1 MANVISPLEE
11 AAKSGDINR
20 LYALIEANPYILEDV
35 EAIPFVETP
44 LHTAAS
50 AGHIHFATEIMR
62 LKPSFALKLDTHG
75 LSPVHLAIQKGHG
88 QLVRRLVDINNDLV
102 RVKGREGITPLHTI
116 VSQKGEAQVLA
127 YFLEVCPDT
136 IEDVTVRRET
146 ALHVALKHQQ
156 LEALQVLIGWLRTN
170 TRRGA
175 ATLERS
181 ILNWKDEGGNTILH
195 LSALNHD
202 IQALNLLIKCKRLNL
217 NSKNSENRTALDRAC
232 STEMERELQKVGAK
246 RGSSVKDDPT
256 LATQLKLNIA
266 LHRRI
271 IIRVKRTRHNI
282 SDIQRESYLVVAAL
296 LLTGIYQTV
305 LSPPAGKSVLSAS
318 GFVAILAI
326 NTLVLLVTTLTI
338 LTLILSS
345 SVGFLLLGP
354 IFSFAFSYLYSM
366 QLISPTTG
374 GRHIATVMMVV
385 YVVIYCLVAIE
396 MMMNLPSTSS
406 LTLKAKRFYADL
418 KLELHKFIA

>member
-1 MANVISPLEE
+1 MANVVSPLEE
-11 AAKSGDINR
+11 AAKSGDINS
-20 LYALIEANPYILEDV
+20 LYALIEANPYILEEVDS
-35 EAIPFVETP
+35 IPFVETP

-75 LSPVHLAIQKGHG
+75 LTPIHLAIQKGHRE
-88 QLVRRLVDINNDLV
+88 LVRRFVDINNDLV

-116 VSQKGEAQVLA
+116 VTQTGEAELLA
-127 YFLEVCPDT
+127 YLLQACPDS
-136 IEDVTVRRET
+136 IKDVTLKNET
-146 ALHVALKHQQ
+146 ALHVAVKNHQ
-156 LEALQVLIGWLRTN
+156 LEALQVLLGWLKRN
-170 TRRGA
+170 TRKSA
-175 ATLERS
+175 ASLERS

-195 LSALNHD
+195 LSVLNHD
-202 IQALNLLIKCKRLNL
+202 IQAMNLLIKCKRMNL

-232 STEMERELQKVGAK
+232 STEMKIALHKAGAQ

-256 LATQLKLNIA
+256 LASQLKLNIT

-271 IIRVKRTRHNI
+271 IICVKRIRCNI

-305 LSPPAGKSVLSAS
+305 FSPPAGKTVQSAND
-318 GFVAILAI
+318 FVALLAI

-338 LTLILSS
+338 LSLILSS

-354 IFSFAFSYLYSM
+354 IFPFAFSYLYSM
-366 QLISPTTG
+366 SLISPTTG
-374 GRHIATVMMVV
+374 SGHIATVIMVV
-385 YVVIYCLVAIE
+385 YVVIYCLVAFE
-396 MMMNLPSTSS
+396 MMLNLPSSSS
-406 LTLKAKRFYADL
+406 LTFKAKRYDTSL
-418 KLELHKFIA
+418 